1 MPSFFQ
7 KLFKSDDNI
16 SKENTLDESV
26 KNICGL
32 MIEAA
37 MIDGKIDDSEIKK
50 ISKMLNKFFQIDEIE
65 ISNIIQKC
73 IEESENQTSFYQFT
87 KKINSEFS
95 YEKKI
100 ELIEMLWEIV
110 FSDGQLHDFESSFIR
125 RLSGLLYLKS
135 IDTGNAMKRAMQKND
150 EDKK

>member
-37 MIDGKIDDSEIKK
+37 MIDGKIDDSELKK
-50 ISKMLNKFFQIDEIE
+50 ISKMLQAYVRK
-65 ISNIIQKC
+65 
-73 IEESENQTSFYQFT
+73 Y
-87 KKINSEFS
+87 
-95 YEKKI
+95 
-100 ELIEMLWEIV
+100 
-110 FSDGQLHDFESSFIR
+110 
-125 RLSGLLYLKS
+125 
-135 IDTGNAMKRAMQKND
+135 
-150 EDKK
+150 